1 MSSSTLRPTA
11 ASSIPWALVLV
22 LAGVA
27 LTRPLLN
34 MTGLAQLWGKPAT
47 PLIATAAITGIWVMA
62 MVLSRHPRPVQT
74 LVLVGLTYAVLAT
87 ALSAVASPVLDGEL
101 SGPLTNPFALVAM
114 LAVNAAWGSVAGVL
128 AAAFRAA

>member
-1 MSSSTLRPTA
+1 MAPSPSRAHAGSMSSSTLRPTA
-11 ASSIPWALVLV
+11 ATSIPWALVLV

-74 LVLVGLTYAVLAT
+74 LVLVGLDRKSTRLNSSHVKIPYAVIR
-87 ALSAVASPVLDGEL
+87 V
-101 SGPLTNPFALVAM
+101 
-114 LAVNAAWGSVAGVL
+114 
-128 AAAFRAA
+128 